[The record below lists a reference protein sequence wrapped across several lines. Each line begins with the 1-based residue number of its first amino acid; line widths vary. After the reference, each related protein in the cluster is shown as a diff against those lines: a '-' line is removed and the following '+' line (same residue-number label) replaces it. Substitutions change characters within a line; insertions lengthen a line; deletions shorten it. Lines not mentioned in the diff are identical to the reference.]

1 LQAVRHATVFVL
13 VATPF
18 LASVLTQYIRRWTA
32 GAARKSTAGILMQLS
47 EDAGLKF
54 QRGSLWLPV
63 LLLALGTGGGGKA
76 SWPQDFP
83 REKFPLKLMHAYRP
97 MLEQSRV
104 LTMDQWADYLIYQ
117 SYPAQ
122 RVFVD
127 GRSDFYGR
135 AVGGDYLRLMELGA
149 GWRPLLDKWRFDV
162 ALVPATWP
170 LAEILKTDPGWR
182 LVDQDLT
189 KKDSAAYL
197 FARKT
202 AAAH

>member
-1 LQAVRHATVFVL
+1 
-13 VATPF
+13 
-18 LASVLTQYIRRWTA
+18 
-32 GAARKSTAGILMQLS
+32 
-47 EDAGLKF
+47 
-54 QRGSLWLPV
+54 
-63 LLLALGTGGGGKA
+63 
-76 SWPQDFP
+76 
-83 REKFPLKLMHAYRP
+83 